1 MQKLFI
7 DSDVCL
13 DVLIDREPFADKSK
27 ELFSLIYEE
36 KVEGL
41 ISSLSVVN
49 IHYFLRKD
57 VREPEAREIIARLK
71 SFVTTLDVTDSI
83 IEQALASPIKDFE
96 DAVQFYTAL
105 KAGAENLITRNTK
118 DFKKSSIPV
127 YTPEEYLKNFT

>member
-1 MQKLFI
+1 MKKLFI

-13 DVLIDREPFADKSK
+13 DVLIERKPFADKSK
-27 ELFSLIYEE
+27 QLFSLIYQE
-36 KVEGL
+36 KAQGL

-71 SFVTTLDVTDSI
+71 SFVTTLDVTDQI

-96 DAVQFYTAL
+96 DAVQYYTAL
-105 KAGAENLITRNTK
+105 KGGAKNIITRNTK
-118 DFKKSSIPV
+118 DFKKSTLPV
-127 YTPEEYLKNFT
+127 YTPEEYLKNFI

>member
-13 DVLIDREPFADKSK
+13 DVLIEREPFADKSK

-36 KVEGL
+36 EVQGL

-49 IHYFLRKD
+49 IHYFLKKD

-71 SFVTTLDVTDSI
+71 SFVTTLDVTDSV

-96 DAVQFYTAL
+96 DAVQYYTAL
-105 KAGAENLITRNTK
+105 KVGAENIITRNIK
-118 DFKKSSIPV
+118 DFKKSTLPV
-127 YTPEEYLKNFT
+127 YTPEEYLKNFI